1 MPYSDDQNDT
11 GNSIDGQ
18 QLAILAESLYVANLL
33 IIPFLGFII
42 LGFVFLKKHGS
53 APPLAQSH
61 LEQTIAASIGIAIMF
76 IAFAGIIM
84 LLRMWGLEAV
94 GVWMIVVI
102 VFTIIHATM
111 VLFGVLGLARAM
123 AGKCWRYPVFAM
135 ISGLSQSTCIE
146 QTYNDGDH

>member
-42 LGFVFLKKHGS
+42 LGFVFLKKHGT

-123 AGKCWRYPVFAM
+123 AGKCWRYPVFGHA
-135 ISGLSQSTCIE
+135 LPDDCPQ
-146 QTYNDGDH
+146 

>member
-1 MPYSDDQNDT
+1 MPHSDDQNATD
-11 GNSIDGQ
+11 SSVDGQ
-18 QLAILAESLYVANLL
+18 QLAVLAESLYVANLL
-33 IIPFLGFII
+33 IIPVVGFII
-42 LGFVFLKKHGS
+42 LGLVFLKKHGN

-76 IAFAGIIM
+76 IACAGIIM

-111 VLFGVLGLARAM
+111 VLLGVLGLAKAM
-123 AGKCWRYPVFAM
+123 AGKCWRYPLFGRA
-135 ISGLSQSTCIE
+135 LP
-146 QTYNDGDH
+146 DGCPQ

>member
-1 MPYSDDQNDT
+1 MPHSDDHKNT
-11 GNSIDGQ
+11 GNVIDGQ

-42 LGFVFLKKHGS
+42 LGIIFLKKHGS

-84 LLRMWGLEAV
+84 LLRMWGLEAA

-102 VFTIIHATM
+102 VFTVIHATM
-111 VLFGVLGLARAM
+111 VLFGVLGLAKAL
-123 AGKCWRYPVFAM
+123 AGKCWHFPVFGHA
-135 ISGLSQSTCIE
+135 LPDDCPQ
-146 QTYNDGDH
+146 

>member
-1 MPYSDDQNDT
+1 MPHSDDQKNT
-11 GNSIDGQ
+11 GNRVDGQ

-42 LGFVFLKKHGS
+42 LGFVFVKKHGT

-61 LEQTIAASIGIAIMF
+61 LEQTIAASIGIAVMF
-76 IAFAGIIM
+76 IACTGVIM

-94 GVWMIVVI
+94 GLWMIVVI

-111 VLFGVLGLARAM
+111 VLFGVLGLAKAM
-123 AGKCWRYPVFAM
+123 AGKCWRYPVFGHA
-135 ISGLSQSTCIE
+135 LPHDCPQ
-146 QTYNDGDH
+146 

>member
-1 MPYSDDQNDT
+1 MPHSDDLENT
-11 GNSIDGQ
+11 GNRVDGQ

-42 LGFVFLKKHGS
+42 LGFVFLKKHGT

-61 LEQTIAASIGIAIMF
+61 LEQTIAASIGIAVMF
-76 IAFAGIIM
+76 IACTGVIM
-84 LLRMWGLEAV
+84 LLKMWGLEAV

-111 VLFGVLGLARAM
+111 VLFGVLGLAKAM
-123 AGKCWRYPVFAM
+123 AGKCWRYPVFGHA
-135 ISGLSQSTCIE
+135 LPHDCPQ
-146 QTYNDGDH
+146 

>member
-42 LGFVFLKKHGS
+42 LGFVFLKKHGT

-61 LEQTIAASIGIAIMF
+61 LEQTIAVIIGI
-76 IAFAGIIM
+76 
-84 LLRMWGLEAV
+84 LR
-94 GVWMIVVI
+94 
-102 VFTIIHATM
+102 
-111 VLFGVLGLARAM
+111 
-123 AGKCWRYPVFAM
+123 
-135 ISGLSQSTCIE
+135 
-146 QTYNDGDH
+146 

>member
-1 MPYSDDQNDT
+1 MPHSDDQKNT
-11 GNSIDGQ
+11 GKREDGQ

-42 LGFVFLKKHGS
+42 LGIVFLKKHGT

-61 LEQTIAASIGIAIMF
+61 LEQTIAASIGIAVMF
-76 IAFAGIIM
+76 IAFTGVIM

-111 VLFGVLGLARAM
+111 VLFGVLGLAKAM
-123 AGKCWRYPVFAM
+123 AGKCWRYPVF
-135 ISGLSQSTCIE
+135 GHVLPHDCPQ
-146 QTYNDGDH
+146 

>member
-1 MPYSDDQNDT
+1 MPHSDKQINT

-18 QLAILAESLYVANLL
+18 QLAVLAESLYVANLL

-42 LGFVFLKKHGS
+42 LGFVFLKKHGT

-123 AGKCWRYPVFAM
+123 AGKCWRYPVFGYA
-135 ISGLSQSTCIE
+135 LPDNCPQ
-146 QTYNDGDH
+146 

>member
-123 AGKCWRYPVFAM
+123 AGKCWRYPVFGHA
-135 ISGLSQSTCIE
+135 LPDDCPQ
-146 QTYNDGDH
+146 